1 MILRRYFSGAVREA
15 VAMLKHVQRLMDAQR
30 DVLKPMAL
38 DAVQVKI
45 NELSAAV
52 KEGANDGAIRNKT
65 EELQFAAEKWL
76 KPYPN
81 AVWRENVEVLLVAIA
96 VAMAIRTFFL
106 QPFKIPTGSMQPTL
120 YGITSTPD
128 FSMVTRLAADF
139 NYMTESDKIQ
149 LEKDANAQ
157 IKAAKDTVIP
167 GGWERFKQW
176 IHGTSYV
183 HWVAPE
189 DGSVD
194 EVKPPWPGAIFNLFQ
209 RIEFAGKWYTIMF
222 PPDCGEESMDMRAG
236 LKLNPAR
243 VYKKGDDVIKL
254 QIQAGDHLFV
264 DRVTYNFRPPRRG
277 EIVVFETAGITTLT
291 PDQQNTFY
299 IKRLVGLGG
308 DHLAL
313 KQDYSVTNLPLYL
326 LLQLNQNAIPVGH
339 LVVNGEPITTNNPHF
354 ANLYSFSNPP
364 KGATVLDY
372 VENTYLGHAMIKS
385 LEPDG
390 EVDVEP
396 HHLFVMG
403 DNTFNSSDSRF
414 WGYFPATNVIGK
426 SFFVYWPLSKRW
438 GLDGQ

>member
-30 DVLKPMAL
+30 DVLKPTA
-38 DAVQVKI
+38 
-45 NELSAAV
+45 LSAVADKIQELNTAV
-52 KEGANDGAIRNKT
+52 KEGASDGAIRNKT

-128 FSMVTRLAADF
+128 FSMVTRLAVDP
-139 NYMTESDKIQ
+139 YLTESDKVQ
-149 LEKDANAQ
+149 LERDAVAQ
-157 IKAAKDTVIP
+157 LKAERDIVIP
-167 GGWERFKQW
+167 SGLERFKQW
-176 IHGTSYV
+176 LHGTSYV

-194 EVKPPWPGAIFNLFQ
+194 EVRPPWPGAIFNLFQ
-209 RIEFAGKWYTIMF
+209 RIQFAGQWYTIFF
-222 PPDCGEESMDMRAG
+222 PPDSGEESLDLRAG
-236 LKLNPAR
+236 LDLNKNR
-243 VYKKGDDVIKL
+243 KFHKGDDVIKL
-254 QIQAGDHLFV
+254 QFQAGDHLFV
-264 DRVTYNFRPPRRG
+264 DRLTYNFRPPKRG
-277 EIVVFETAGITTLT
+277 EIVVFETAGITTLSA
-291 PDQQNTFY
+291 DQQNTFY
-299 IKRLVGLGG
+299 IKRLVGLGS

-326 LLQLNQNAIPVGH
+326 QQQLGPVVPVGH
-339 LVVNGEPITTNNPHF
+339 LVVNGDPITAEDPHF
-354 ANLYSFSNPP
+354 AKLYSFSNPP

-372 VENTYLGHAMIKS
+372 VENTYLGHAMIRA
-385 LEPDG
+385 LEPGG
-390 EVDVEP
+390 EVDVP
-396 HHLFVMG
+396 PRHVFVMG

-414 WGYFPATNVIGK
+414 WLYFPTTNIIGK
-426 SFFVYWPLSKRW
+426 SFFVYWPISKRW
-438 GLDGQ
+438 GVDGH